1 MAVSYGFRVGSLI
14 YIVSAVVM
22 RCLPA
27 NIRMPYIYKIFFVRF
42 VSFPLYEWILCDG
55 PADAEASIPDSKIWL
70 MICVIGTHAILYS
83 LPLVPSMVSFAVWIL
98 LDIGSLLLK
107 ISPVL
112 VVFSVAF
119 YFLGRTRRQLLFEA
133 FRKVGTFLPYWIFW
147 VPLKYS
153 AWGMRSHILGDPSGH
168 WWHRP

>member
-1 MAVSYGFRVGSLI
+1 MVLYYGCVIFSFKVGSLI

-27 NIRMPYIYKIFFVRF
+27 NIRMPFIYTISFFVRF
-42 VSFPLYEWILCDG
+42 VSLPLYKWILCDG
-55 PADAEASIPDSKIWL
+55 PADAEASILDSKIWL

-83 LPLVPSMVSFAVWIL
+83 LPLVPSMVSFAVRIL

-119 YFLGRTRRQLLFEA
+119 YFHYNLRRQLSPPKSISVFGPEQSL
-133 FRKVGTFLPYWIFW
+133 L
-147 VPLKYS
+147 
-153 AWGMRSHILGDPSGH
+153 
-168 WWHRP
+168 